1 MKYIEFQDE
10 KYRGGG
16 GWKMKK
22 NAKPGDL
29 TLKNILT
36 VNVED
41 MCAVY

>member
-1 MKYIEFQDE
+1 MKYIEFEDE

-16 GWKMKK
+16 DEKWKK
-22 NAKPGDL
+22 NTKPRDL

-36 VNVED
+36 VNVEN